1 MATFY
6 EILGIEPN
14 VNDTEIVAA
23 FDQQYDYWRRLVN
36 HHDPAKQIEAQ
47 QELQLLEKI
56 RVTLTNPKQRAAYD
70 KEIGL
75 ASVTGGLVD
84 PNVPQKFPPGT
95 PPPPPPRPAGAP
107 WQCAKCGQQ
116 NEKGNL
122 HCQTCGNVIGQR
134 CPNCSAIMDIRA
146 SFCPQC
152 GENPAEFL
160 KKQELERQARELKE
174 RQEQEERKKLTIM
187 AQQAEEA
194 RVQQTI
200 ADQLGNIQLLL
211 QQKKYRIALVEL
223 TAFQGLG
230 KAKRKTTPTPIW
242 NQARPEWEQAR
253 ALNKNAFK
261 QKNNLILSTLPF
273 TGIGAVIAALIAVEY
288 LGLGGF
294 IYELSWR
301 SGIDSVWFAVAIGL
315 ALGIGGPILYYTF
328 LGGSQGGI
336 FDRVVAIVSPLG
348 LGILLIVL
356 GIVLYIVF
364 IIAVIVIFIF
374 MLGAVAG
381 GG

>member
-56 RVTLTNPKQRAAYD
+56 RVTLTDPKQRAAYD

-75 ASVTGGLVD
+75 ASVAGGLVD
-84 PNVPQKFPPGT
+84 PNVPQKFPSGA

-107 WQCAKCGQQ
+107 WQCAKCGAQ

-160 KKQELERQARELKE
+160 KKQELERQARELKK

-194 RVQQTI
+194 RVHQTI
-200 ADQLGNIQLLL
+200 LDQLDHIQGALND
-211 QQKKYRIALVEL
+211 KNYRVALEAL
-223 TAFQGLG
+223 AGFQGLG
-230 KAKRKTTPTPIW
+230 KANPKLASATVWSQT
-242 NQARPEWEQAR
+242 RPEWEQAR
-253 ALNKNAFK
+253 ALNTIAVN
-261 QKNNLILSTLPF
+261 QPNQLVLSTIPF
-273 TGIGAVIAALIAVEY
+273 TAIGYLLGGAIAAPLLFNKNYQYDPSMLALIGAGAGALLGVAGPFLYYQKYGGRNGEGQDRLLAMLTPLALAILIA
-288 LGLGGF
+288 LGL
-294 IYELSWR
+294 
-301 SGIDSVWFAVAIGL
+301 
-315 ALGIGGPILYYTF
+315 
-328 LGGSQGGI
+328 
-336 FDRVVAIVSPLG
+336 VV
-348 LGILLIVL
+348 
-356 GIVLYIVF
+356 
-364 IIAVIVIFIF
+364 IIIVIFIWII
-374 MLGAVAG
+374 GAVLG